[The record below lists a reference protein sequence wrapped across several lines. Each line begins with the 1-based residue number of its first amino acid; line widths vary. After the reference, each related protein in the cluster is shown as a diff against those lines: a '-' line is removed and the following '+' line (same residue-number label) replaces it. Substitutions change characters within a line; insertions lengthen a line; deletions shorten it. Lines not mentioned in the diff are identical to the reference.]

1 MNSLVNQAKSPNPE
15 EDKGVGG
22 DDVMK
27 DVANKK
33 VSHGSK
39 NTNSGGKEIKG
50 HIGFVKVN
58 MDGLAIG
65 RKVDLNSHASYDTLA
80 QALEEMFFKPN
91 ITVGPIRKLSSLVL
105 FLDKTPII
113 VALVFANVHNI
124 VFGFSVSNFLLVD
137 PFNCV
142 FFPFNFKTI

>member
-1 MNSLVNQAKSPNPE
+1 MNSLVNQAKSPSPE
-15 EDKGVGG
+15 EDKGIGG
-22 DDVMK
+22 DDIMK
-27 DVANKK
+27 DITKKK

-39 NTNSGGKEIKG
+39 NTNSSGKEIKG

-58 MDGLAIG
+58 MDGLGIG

-91 ITVGPIRKLSSLVL
+91 ITISPIRKFSSLVL

-113 VALVFANVHNI
+113 LALVFANLHNI
-124 VFGFSVSNFLLVD
+124 VFGFSV
-137 PFNCV
+137 
-142 FFPFNFKTI
+142 

>member
-1 MNSLVNQAKSPNPE
+1 MTYPHRYMCFVASLEEFNWVLFDGVHFLTTLLLRSSQVVGWPPIKAYRMNSLVNQAKSPNPE

-91 ITVGPIRKLSSLVL
+91 ITVGPIRKL
-105 FLDKTPII
+105 
-113 VALVFANVHNI
+113 A
-124 VFGFSVSNFLLVD
+124 
-137 PFNCV
+137 
-142 FFPFNFKTI
+142 